1 MDKNEFKERWLPHAD
16 DFYLAAFRI
25 LKSVPD
31 AKDAVQDLYIRLWCS
46 RDRLDN
52 IRDCTAYGMT
62 VLKNICIDRLRK
74 LHKDRVPDLNSD
86 NSGEMQTDETAE
98 KVIVAKERIRELEAG
113 IARLPDNQRKVF
125 VMRFYRQMPYDEIAA
140 ATGFSGIN
148 VRVMINRARAFLKKS
163 VRLY

>member
-52 IRDCTAYGMT
+52 ICNSKAYGMT
-62 VLKNICIDRLRK
+62 VLRNICIDRLRK
-74 LHKDRVPDLNSD
+74 RQADHVSDPD
-86 NSGEMQTDETAE
+86 SGKREEMLTDETSE
-98 KVIVAKERIRELEAG
+98 EVLVAKERLAALEKG
-113 IARLPDNQRKVF
+113 VARLPDNQRKVF
-125 VMRFYRQMPYDEIAA
+125 IMRFYRQMSYDEIAA